1 MSDTLSRPFQVL
13 ELQELQRLTLKDNR
27 IANLSA
33 DIGKMMKL
41 TELHLQRNNMLT
53 IPPEIG
59 ALNSVQPRTP
69 KTWNSVQSQA
79 KAGIWNHTPASA
91 KPKPNTRNPQL
102 GAHPIPQ
109 RTTSNHLIGDGR
121 GQPQIRSDGR
131 IINRISAQ

>member
-1 MSDTLSRPFQVL
+1 MATPSETLSWQVL

-59 ALNSVQPRTP
+59 ALNSVP
-69 KTWNSVQSQA
+69 
-79 KAGIWNHTPASA
+79 NHP
-91 KPKPNTRNPQL
+91 
-102 GAHPIPQ
+102 
-109 RTTSNHLIGDGR
+109 
-121 GQPQIRSDGR
+121 QPQSRGH
-131 IINRISAQ
+131 